1 VPIVQVRGATASGA
15 WNTHAT
21 ISTLASNTSTLV
33 NDGTVATIYER
44 PDSIWTGWIND
55 DARST
60 YITQTATSTVWTYW
74 ATSTTTCAT
83 VEVIAPG
90 GWANVRVSR
99 PPEPALTDAERAAAQ
114 ARRDA
119 VMRREREHQ
128 AELVARAEA
137 AEKRAEQL
145 LVENLSLKQRE
156 EYLRHKAFTVHG
168 RIARYRIRRGR
179 SGNVD
184 VVNEQGILTHRL
196 CAHPRAQVPDCDTML
211 AQKLM
216 LEHDE
221 HAFVRRANV
230 HPALSGHQ
238 RVMEPLH

>member
-1 VPIVQVRGATASGA
+1 MPIVRATGV
-15 WNTHAT
+15 WDTHAT
-21 ISTLASNTSTLV
+21 ITTLANNTATL
-33 NDGTVATIYER
+33 N
-44 PDSIWTGWIND
+44 SIWTGWIND

-74 ATSTTTCAT
+74 VNSTTSCTTTASDYH
-83 VEVIAPG
+83 
-90 GWANVRVSR
+90 NVRVRDPSPRR
-99 PPEPALTDAERAAAQ
+99 PPEPVLTEAQRRMAALNQAAATRRRAEEQ
-114 ARRDA
+114 AA
-119 VMRREREHQ
+119 
-128 AELVARAEA
+128 LVARAEA

-196 CAHPRAQVPDCDTML
+196 CAHPGAQVPDCDTML